1 MEANAGI
8 TAVERLEGKAGE
20 LWGVKTVE
28 DQLFSP
34 FLPPS
39 SSLASHQALAEP
51 LAVASQAEVRIG
63 SWRLH
68 STSLG
73 Y

>member
-8 TAVERLEGKAGE
+8 TAVEGLEGKGAE
-20 LWGVKTVE
+20 LRDVKTVE
-28 DQLFSP
+28 DQLFSASP
-34 FLPPS
+34 PPS

-51 LAVASQAEVRIG
+51 LAVASQAEVRTG
-63 SWRLH
+63 SWRLR
-68 STSLG
+68 STPLG